1 MKQNVQIEAI
11 NRNVS
16 FIIDHLE
23 EHLSKRDSADYY
35 NSGIGNAFIELIMQL
50 LILEKHEK
58 LNHWCEE
65 ALKYYS
71 ELVTGDFINDAEQD
85 QVLFYRY
92 IISLLTGSEN
102 SDYLVQNIENSKKH
116 YAEQFE
122 MNEHSHSMYEALAVY
137 LVTAGDYSQAKEYTE
152 QLVKIKKGGLA
163 GVIDRYLDIRES
175 AEPLDK
181 LAKECKKLL
190 NKRKSELTYFL
201 PAGLP
206 YFLFYYRELLKSD
219 SLVEPATALVLG
231 IK

>member
-1 MKQNVQIEAI
+1 MKESVQLEAV

-16 FIIDHLE
+16 FIIDHLK
-23 EHLSKRDSADYY
+23 EHLSKRDREDYY
-35 NSGIGNAFIELIMQL
+35 NSGIGNAIIELIMQL
-50 LILEKHEK
+50 LILEEHEK
-58 LNHWCEE
+58 MSYWCDE

-92 IISLLTGSEN
+92 IISLITGSEN
-102 SDYLVQNIENSKKH
+102 SNYLVQNIEHQKSY
-116 YAEQFE
+116 YAEHFP
-122 MNEHSHSMYEALAVY
+122 MNEHSHSMYEG
-137 LVTAGDYSQAKEYTE
+137 LVVHLIAARDYKQAKEYTE
-152 QLVKIKKGGLA
+152 QLVKLKKGGLA

-190 NKRKSELTYFL
+190 NKRKSELAHFL
-201 PAGLP
+201 TSGYI

-219 SLVEPATALVLG
+219 SLVEPAKALVFG
-231 IK
+231 VK